1 MRSAWFAFLALL
13 GLVAASFVVIPA
25 DRGVPAFIACEIY
38 IDSGDRPLGAYQL
51 EVVADRAGAKIVGV
65 EGGYHEQFKD
75 APFYDPAALNG
86 GRIVI
91 GALSLAEG
99 PNLPRGEFRAARVH
113 FMVDDAQTGF
123 AVKVHT
129 AGDERGAVIEIKAR
143 AERAVPK

>member
-13 GLVAASFVVIPA
+13 GLVAASFVVAPA
-25 DRGVPAFIACEIY
+25 ERGVPAFVACEIY
-38 IDSGDRPLGAYQL
+38 IDSGDRPVGAYQL
-51 EVVADRAGAKIVGV
+51 EIVADRAGAKIVGV
-65 EGGYHEQFKD
+65 EGGDHEQFRG

-91 GALSLAEG
+91 GSLSLAEG
-99 PNLPRGEFRAARVH
+99 PDLPRGEFRAARVH
-113 FMVDDAQTGF
+113 FMVDDAETGF